1 LDNSEYGKTSMSN
14 TTPNTLRYRII
25 LPALILGGALL
36 LYGLLVGTQP
46 ELTHSK
52 SQRQPTT
59 IRATTVI
66 TQPHT
71 LRVNAQG
78 TARATTETSLIA
90 QVPGEVIWVSP
101 SLRAGGHFNQGETLF
116 KVDAR
121 DLSVQ
126 QQKALASLVRAQA
139 ELKYADSELNRLK
152 ALIAKEMA
160 SDSALAQAERAQAV
174 ASAATLNAEADLDQA
189 ERNLERATIV
199 APFNG
204 RVKSEYIDL
213 GQFLQPGKV
222 VADIYNS
229 DSMEV
234 RIPLP
239 DSQLAYLNT
248 EIMQAGVLL
257 NNQSAPVT
265 LWARFGG
272 ARQEWQGRLVRTDGE
287 IQAKSRMLNVIV
299 SIEKTVN
306 KNGVAL
312 PAGLFLNAL
321 IEGNTLNDA
330 VLLPRSAIRNN
341 SQVLIVNDDQTLH
354 FRDVEILRFEEDQ
367 AVITAGLRPGETV
380 CVSPLQYVV
389 EGMPVSVLE

>member
-1 LDNSEYGKTSMSN
+1 M
-14 TTPNTLRYRII
+14 
-25 LPALILGGALL
+25 
-36 LYGLLVGTQP
+36 
-46 ELTHSK
+46 
-52 SQRQPTT
+52 
-59 IRATTVI
+59 
-66 TQPHT
+66 
-71 LRVNAQG
+71 
-78 TARATTETSLIA
+78 IA

-101 SLRAGGHFNQGETLF
+101 SLRAGGHFNQGETLL
-116 KVDAR
+116 KVDTR

-126 QQKALASLVRAQA
+126 HQKAQASVVRARA
-139 ELKYADSELNRLK
+139 ELTYASSELTRLK
-152 ALIAKEMA
+152 ALMAKEMV

-189 ERNLERATIV
+189 DRNLERATMV

-204 RVKSEYIDL
+204 RVKSEYIDV
-213 GQFLQPGKV
+213 GQFLQPGEV

-239 DSQLAYLNT
+239 DSQLAYLNS
-248 EIMQAGVLL
+248 EIMLAGFLI
-257 NNQSAPVT
+257 NNESSAVT
-265 LWARFGG
+265 LWASFGG

-299 SIEKTVN
+299 SVEETVN

-330 VLLPRSAIRNN
+330 VLLPRSAIRND
-341 SQVLIVNDDQTLH
+341 SQVLVVDDDQTLH

>member
-1 LDNSEYGKTSMSN
+1 MSN
-14 TTPNTLRYRII
+14 TPLNTPRSRII

-36 LYGLLVGTQP
+36 IYGLLVGTQP
-46 ELTHSK
+46 ELTHST
-52 SQRQPTT
+52 SERQPTT

-71 LRVNAQG
+71 LRVKAEG
-78 TARATTETSLIA
+78 SARAITETSLIA

-101 SLRAGGHFNQGETLF
+101 SLRSGGHFNQGETLLR
-116 KVDAR
+116 VDTR
-121 DLSVQ
+121 DLGIQ
-126 QQKALASLVRAQA
+126 HQKAQASVVRARA
-139 ELKYADSELNRLK
+139 ELTYATSELNRLK
-152 ALIAKEMA
+152 ALMAKEMV

-189 ERNLERATIV
+189 DRNLERATMV

-204 RVKSEYIDL
+204 RVKNEYIDV

-229 DSMEV
+229 DGMEV

-239 DSQLAYLNT
+239 DSQLAYLNS
-248 EIMQAGVLL
+248 EIMQAGFFI
-257 NNQSAPVT
+257 NDETSAVT
-265 LWARFGG
+265 LWASFGG
-272 ARQEWQGRLVRTDGE
+272 TRQEWQGRLVRTDGE

-299 SIEKTVN
+299 SVEETVN

-330 VLLPRSAIRNN
+330 VLLPRSAIRND
-341 SQVLIVNDDQTLH
+341 SQVLVVDDDQTLH
-354 FRDVEILRFEEDQ
+354 FRDVEILRFEEDL

-389 EGMPVSVLE
+389 EGMPVSVVE

>member
-1 LDNSEYGKTSMSN
+1 MSN
-14 TTPNTLRYRII
+14 TTPNTLRTRII

-71 LRVNAQG
+71 LRVKAQG
-78 TARATTETSLIA
+78 AARAITETSLIA

-101 SLRAGGHFNQGETLF
+101 SLRAGGHFDRGDELL

-121 DLSVQ
+121 DLRVQ
-126 QQKALASLVRAQA
+126 QQKAQASLVRAQA
-139 ELKYADSELNRLK
+139 ELKYAASELNRLK
-152 ALIAKEMA
+152 ALMAKEMV
-160 SDSALAQAERAQAV
+160 SDSALAQAERAQTV

-199 APFNG
+199 APFSG
-204 RVKSEYIDL
+204 RVKSEYTDL

-239 DSQLAYLNT
+239 DSQLAYLNS
-248 EIMQAGVLL
+248 EIMQAGDFLSDE
-257 NNQSAPVT
+257 SALVT

-299 SIEKTVN
+299 SVEKTVN

-341 SQVLIVNDDQTLH
+341 SRVLVVNDDQTLH
-354 FRDVEILRFEEDQ
+354 FRDVEILRFEEDR
-367 AVITAGLRPGETV
+367 AVITAGLSAGETV

-389 EGMPVSVLE
+389 EGMPVLVLE

>member
-1 LDNSEYGKTSMSN
+1 MSN
-14 TTPNTLRYRII
+14 TPLNRPRSRII

-36 LYGLLVGTQP
+36 IYGLLVGTQP
-46 ELTHSK
+46 ELTHSA
-52 SQRQPTT
+52 SERQPTT

-71 LRVNAQG
+71 LRVKAEG
-78 TARATTETSLIA
+78 SARAITETSLIA

-101 SLRAGGHFNQGETLF
+101 SLRSGGHFNQGETLLR
-116 KVDAR
+116 VDTR
-121 DLSVQ
+121 DLGIQ
-126 QQKALASLVRAQA
+126 HQKAQASVVRARA
-139 ELKYADSELNRLK
+139 ELTYASSELTRLK
-152 ALIAKEMA
+152 ALMAKEMV

-174 ASAATLNAEADLDQA
+174 ASAATLDAEADLDQA
-189 ERNLERATIV
+189 DRNLERATMV

-204 RVKSEYIDL
+204 RVKNEYIDV

-229 DSMEV
+229 DGMEV

-239 DSQLAYLNT
+239 DSQLAYLNS
-248 EIMQAGVLL
+248 EIMQAGFFI
-257 NNQSAPVT
+257 NDETPAVT
-265 LWARFGG
+265 LWASFGG
-272 ARQEWQGRLVRTDGE
+272 TRQEWQGHLVRTDGE

-299 SIEKTVN
+299 SVEETVN

-330 VLLPRSAIRNN
+330 VLLPRSAIRND
-341 SQVLIVNDDQTLH
+341 SQVLVVDDDQTLH
-354 FRDVEILRFEEDQ
+354 FRDVEILRFEEDL

-389 EGMPVSVLE
+389 EGMPVSVVE

>member
-1 LDNSEYGKTSMSN
+1 M
-14 TTPNTLRYRII
+14 
-25 LPALILGGALL
+25 
-36 LYGLLVGTQP
+36 
-46 ELTHSK
+46 
-52 SQRQPTT
+52 
-59 IRATTVI
+59 
-66 TQPHT
+66 
-71 LRVNAQG
+71 
-78 TARATTETSLIA
+78 
-90 QVPGEVIWVSP
+90 
-101 SLRAGGHFNQGETLF
+101 
-116 KVDAR
+116 
-121 DLSVQ
+121 
-126 QQKALASLVRAQA
+126 
-139 ELKYADSELNRLK
+139 
-152 ALIAKEMA
+152 AKEMV
-160 SDSALAQAERAQAV
+160 SDSALAQAERAQTV

-199 APFNG
+199 APFSG
-204 RVKSEYIDL
+204 RVKSEYTDL

-239 DSQLAYLNT
+239 DSQLAYLNS
-248 EIMQAGVLL
+248 EIMQAGGLL
-257 NNQSAPVT
+257 SNESALVT

-299 SIEKTVN
+299 SVEKTVN

-341 SQVLIVNDDQTLH
+341 SRVLVVNDDQTLH
-354 FRDVEILRFEEDQ
+354 FRDVEILRFEEDR
-367 AVITAGLRPGETV
+367 AVITAGLSAGETV

-389 EGMPVSVLE
+389 EGMPVLVLE

>member
-1 LDNSEYGKTSMSN
+1 MSN
-14 TTPNTLRYRII
+14 TPLNTPRSRII

-36 LYGLLVGTQP
+36 IYGLLVGTQP
-46 ELTHSK
+46 ELTHST
-52 SQRQPTT
+52 SERQPTT
-59 IRATTVI
+59 IRATRVI

-71 LRVNAQG
+71 LRVKAEG
-78 TARATTETSLIA
+78 SARAITETSLIA

-101 SLRAGGHFNQGETLF
+101 SLRSGGHFNQGETLLR
-116 KVDAR
+116 VDTR
-121 DLSVQ
+121 DLGIQ
-126 QQKALASLVRAQA
+126 HQKAQASVVRAQA
-139 ELKYADSELNRLK
+139 ELTYATSELNRLK
-152 ALIAKEMA
+152 ALMAKEMV
-160 SDSALAQAERAQAV
+160 SDSALAQAERAQTV
-174 ASAATLNAEADLDQA
+174 ASAATLNAEADFDQA
-189 ERNLERATIV
+189 GRNLERATMV

-204 RVKSEYIDL
+204 RVKNEYIDI

-222 VADIYNS
+222 VADIYSS

-239 DSQLAYLNT
+239 DSQLAYLNS
-248 EIMQAGVLL
+248 EIMQAGFFI
-257 NNQSAPVT
+257 NDESSAVT

-272 ARQEWQGRLVRTDGE
+272 TRQEWQGHLVRTDGE

-299 SIEKTVN
+299 SVEETVN

-330 VLLPRSAIRNN
+330 VLLPRSAIRND
-341 SQVLIVNDDQTLH
+341 SQVLVVDDDQTLH
-354 FRDVEILRFEEDQ
+354 FRNVEILRFEEDL

-389 EGMPVSVLE
+389 EGMPVSVVE

>member
-1 LDNSEYGKTSMSN
+1 MSN
-14 TTPNTLRYRII
+14 TPLNTPRSRII

-36 LYGLLVGTQP
+36 IYGLLVGTQP
-46 ELTHSK
+46 ELTHST
-52 SQRQPTT
+52 SERQPTT

-71 LRVNAQG
+71 LRVKAEG
-78 TARATTETSLIA
+78 SARAITETSLIA

-101 SLRAGGHFNQGETLF
+101 SLRSGGHFNQGETLLR
-116 KVDAR
+116 VDTR
-121 DLSVQ
+121 DLGIQ
-126 QQKALASLVRAQA
+126 HQKAQASVVRARA
-139 ELKYADSELNRLK
+139 ELTYASSELTRLK
-152 ALIAKEMA
+152 ALMAKEMV

-189 ERNLERATIV
+189 DRNLERATMV

-204 RVKSEYIDL
+204 RVKNEYIDV

-239 DSQLAYLNT
+239 DSQLAYLNS
-248 EIMQAGVLL
+248 EIMQAGFFI
-257 NNQSAPVT
+257 NDETSAVT
-265 LWARFGG
+265 LWASFGG
-272 ARQEWQGRLVRTDGE
+272 TRQEWQGHLVRTDGE

-299 SIEKTVN
+299 SVEETVN

-330 VLLPRSAIRNN
+330 VLLPRSAIRND
-341 SQVLIVNDDQTLH
+341 SQVLVVDDDQTLH
-354 FRDVEILRFEEDQ
+354 FRDVEILRFEEDL

-389 EGMPVSVLE
+389 EGMPVSVVE